1 MFFRPRIV
9 RFMRPLAACLFAL
22 AIGAAHAAAA
32 ETRTFVHPGGLHSL
46 ADLER
51 MKAKVAA
58 RETPWIEGWDALLRD
73 PLARADYRSGAQKNI
88 GASRQRASRDAHAA
102 YLNFIRWYVGGDRAH
117 AAAAIRICNEWSA
130 AVDQEP
136 AGADIPGLNGIF
148 TAEFSMVG
156 ELLRSCPDWRPEDRT
171 RFETMVR
178 AWLYPSVSRFLAER
192 NRRGDSHFWAN
203 WDIANI
209 EALLAIGVLL
219 DDRAI
224 FDEGVEY
231 FKNGRG
237 TGSIL
242 HAIYQLHP
250 GGLGQWQESGRDQP
264 HGQLGVGM
272 LAQSCQIAWNQG
284 VDLFGYSE
292 NRLLAGAEY
301 VARSALSLPV
311 PYRAY
316 TNSSDAKNHW
326 LSNHTLGRFS
336 APVWELLYN
345 HYVVRRGLNAP
356 HVAALARLSR
366 PENGGGDHFGYGTL
380 AFTLD
385 AAASP
390 YPPAAPVVAPAGLVA
405 TPGLERVYLSWNP
418 APAMDAAGYLV
429 RRAPAEG
436 GAFETIAEWSGN
448 TAPRYTDRK
457 AAPGVAYR
465 YDVQALNR
473 GGVGPASS
481 PVVATAGRAGP
492 LPEGWRALALGSPS
506 SKASPPSAPAAGY
519 SVEGSHTLTLVGL
532 PGGLGDDTD
541 AGAFALRPARG
552 DLVFTARL
560 AEPPPDEIGRSGLSA
575 LGLVMRES
583 AAPEARGVAL
593 TLGEAGLRGTR
604 ARFRA
609 ERGSSPSVSRGN
621 DYTWAPVWFRLARRG
636 DVFTASHSVDGKTW
650 FEVGSAKI
658 ALPADYLLG
667 VVVCASSSSKPGR
680 GLFEQVD
687 VAPAT
692 RD

>member
-1 MFFRPRIV
+1 MTQPLSR
-9 RFMRPLAACLFAL
+9 LAASFLAL
-22 AIGAAHAAAA
+22 ALLLTTCCAAAGLMGTRAAAA
-32 ETRTFVHPGGLHSL
+32 QAPAFVHPGSLHTL

-58 RETPWIEGWDALLRD
+58 RETPWIEGWEALLRD
-73 PLARADYRSGAQKNI
+73 PLARADYKSGARENI

-102 YLNFIRWYVGGDRAH
+102 YLNFIRWYVGGDHAH
-117 AAAAIRICNEWSA
+117 AAASIRICNEWSA
-130 AVDQEP
+130 VVNQEP
-136 AGADIPGLNGIF
+136 SGADIPGLNGIF
-148 TAEFSMVG
+148 TAEFAIVG
-156 ELLRSCPDWRPEDRT
+156 ELLRASPDWRPEDRA

-178 AWLYPSVSRFLAER
+178 TRLYPPVSRFLAER

-209 EALLAIGVLL
+209 QALLAIGVLL

-242 HAIYQLHP
+242 HAVYQLHP

-272 LAQSCQIAWNQG
+272 LAQACQIAWNQG
-284 VDLFGYSE
+284 VDLFGHSD

-311 PYRAY
+311 PYRSY
-316 TNSSDAKNHW
+316 TNSSDARNHW

-345 HYVVRRGLNAP
+345 HYVVHQGLAAP

-366 PENGGGDHFGYGTL
+366 PESGGGDHFGYGTL
-380 AFTLD
+380 TFTLD

-390 YPPAAPVVAPAGLVA
+390 YPPAAPPAAPAGLVA
-405 TPGLERVYLSWNP
+405 TPGLERVYLSW
-418 APAMDAAGYLV
+418 APDTAMNAAGYLV
-429 RRAPAEG
+429 RRARADG
-436 GAFETIAEWSGN
+436 GDYETVAEWGNN
-448 TAPRYTDRK
+448 TAPRYTDLK
-457 AAPGVAYR
+457 AAPGVAHR
-465 YDVQALNR
+465 YIVQARNA
-473 GGVGPASS
+473 GGAGPASA
-481 PVVATAGRAGP
+481 PVLATAGASGP
-492 LPEGWRALALGSPS
+492 LPADWHALTLGAPGD
-506 SKASPPSAPAAGY
+506 PVPSASY
-519 SVEGSHTLTLVGL
+519 SVEGSHSLALAAF
-532 PGGLGDDTD
+532 PGNVSGTADS
-541 AGAFALRPARG
+541 GAFALRRARG
-552 DLVFTARL
+552 DVVFTARL
-560 AEPPPDEIGRSGLSA
+560 AEPSPDEIGRSGLSA

-583 AAPEARGVAL
+583 AAPDARGVAL
-593 TLGEAGLRGTR
+593 TVGEAGLRGTR

-609 ERGSSPSVSRGN
+609 ERGARPSMSRGN
-621 DYTWAPVWFRLARRG
+621 DYTWAPVWFRLERHGNR
-636 DVFTASHSVDGKTW
+636 FTASHSVDGETW
-650 FEVGSAKI
+650 FEVGTAELS
-658 ALPADYLLG
+658 LPADYLLG

-680 GLFEQVD
+680 GLFERIHVA
-687 VAPAT
+687 APAP
-692 RD
+692 